1 MPCFGSGFRCS
12 SAGGPVGWGIKLFSV
27 SGSSFL
33 KWWWLW
39 PPTIFKRIKG
49 HGLCISVA
57 WNILIPRQLI
67 YNLWHQEFLNL
78 LVTSI
83 RCQSWDLRT
92 PSKLL
97 STGPGIIIPPAY
109 TRSVRKSMD
118 LGTGWLRFNP
128 GSSARGPVP
137 EWFCLSLLSPVRTIT
152 KTGREEKKKHL
163 PCLLHKV
170 VVKTNEV
177 MYMQGH
183 RELCKCKKRWLP
195 HAAHEHFWPAEI
207 SGALVPCQVT
217 TCKGL
222 LDLQQVLPKRRHI
235 FLVVEAMLGSQ
246 SPWVIVEWGHL
257 APPWNRP
264 GTLSN
269 YRSLGLTQTHWVR
282 IPEAEVCTVVFWGT
296 GPRVLPNCSQD
307 RGRES
312 SGEVADTKLERIC
325 GLRLCC
331 DVMPRSQSFTDHP
344 FMEFN

>member
-152 KTGREEKKKHL
+152 KMGREEKKNTC
-163 PCLLHKV
+163 PAYFIRLLWKQ
-170 VVKTNEV
+170 
-177 MYMQGH
+177 M
-183 RELCKCKKRWLP
+183 RSC
-195 HAAHEHFWPAEI
+195 
-207 SGALVPCQVT
+207 
-217 TCKGL
+217 TCKATMNYANVRRGDSHMQPMNIS
-222 LDLQQVLPKRRHI
+222 DLQK
-235 FLVVEAMLGSQ
+235 SQ
-246 SPWVIVEWGHL
+246 GPLFHVK
-257 APPWNRP
+257 
-264 GTLSN
+264 
-269 YRSLGLTQTHWVR
+269 SLHAR
-282 IPEAEVCTVVFWGT
+282 DF
-296 GPRVLPNCSQD
+296 
-307 RGRES
+307 
-312 SGEVADTKLERIC
+312 
-325 GLRLCC
+325 
-331 DVMPRSQSFTDHP
+331 
-344 FMEFN
+344 